1 MAKLTKNQ
9 RRVQD
14 EVEDHPFQLEEAISL
29 VKRIRF
35 AKFDESVDL
44 ALRLGVD
51 PKYADQMVR
60 GSVVLPHGT
69 GKTKRVVVIASGEKV
84 KEAEDAGADAVG
96 GEELVKKIGEGWLEF
111 DVVVATPDMMRSLG
125 RLGKL
130 LGPRGLMPS
139 PKTGTVTFEVNKAIA
154 EIKAGKVDFRVDKGG
169 IVHASI
175 GKASFEDDKL
185 KDNALALI
193 RAVIKAKPPAS
204 KGRYLKGITIS
215 TTMGLGVKLDLQA
228 LEKSLKGA

>member
-9 RRVQD
+9 KRVK
-14 EVEDHPFQLEEAISL
+14 EEIEDRPYQLEEAISL

-44 ALRLGVD
+44 ALRLGVN

-69 GKTKRVVVIASGEKV
+69 GKTKRIVAIASGEKV
-84 KEAEDAGADAVG
+84 KEAEAAGADVVG
-96 GEELVKKIGEGWLEF
+96 GEDLLKKISEGWLDF
-111 DVVVATPDMMRSLG
+111 DVVVATPDMMKSLA

-139 PKTGTVTFEVNKAIA
+139 TKTGTVTFEVTKAIA
-154 EIKAGKVDFRVDKGG
+154 EVKAGKVDFRVDKGG
-169 IVHASI
+169 IVHTSI
-175 GKASFEDDKL
+175 GKASFEEDKL
-185 KDNALALI
+185 KENALALI
-193 RAVIKAKPPAS
+193 QALIKARPPAS

-215 TTMGLGVKLDLQA
+215 TTMGTGLKLDLPA
-228 LEKSLKGA
+228 LEKSLRGT

>member
-9 RRVQD
+9 KRMKD
-14 EVEDHPFQLEEAISL
+14 EVEDRPYQLEEAISL
-29 VKRIRF
+29 VTRIRF

-44 ALRLGVD
+44 ALRLGVN

-69 GKTKRVVVIASGEKV
+69 GKTKRIVVIASGEKV
-84 KEAEDAGADAVG
+84 KEAEAAGADVVG
-96 GEELVKKIGEGWLEF
+96 GEDLVKKISEGWLDF
-111 DVVVATPDMMRSLG
+111 DVVVATPDMMRSLA

-139 PKTGTVTFEVNKAIA
+139 PKTGTVTFEVTKAIA
-154 EIKAGKVDFRVDKGG
+154 ETKAGKVDFRVDKGG
-169 IVHASI
+169 IVHASV
-175 GKASFEDDKL
+175 GKTSFEGDKL
-185 KDNALALI
+185 KENALALI
-193 RAVIKAKPPAS
+193 QAVIKAKPPAS

-215 TTMGLGVKLDLQA
+215 TTMGPGLKLELPS
-228 LEKSLKGA
+228 LEKSLRGV